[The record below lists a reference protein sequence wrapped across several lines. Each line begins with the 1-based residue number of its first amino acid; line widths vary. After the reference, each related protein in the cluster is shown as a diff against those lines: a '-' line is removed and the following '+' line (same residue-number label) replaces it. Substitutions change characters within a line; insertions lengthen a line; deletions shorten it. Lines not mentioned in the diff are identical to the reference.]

1 MLTQTQLAAL
11 HRSLRGE
18 RVLSVYIDGTA
29 ADPAIQRSW
38 RMQLHHGLTDLR
50 TWLEGSPHE
59 EREQFERCVGLLD
72 ATLTGFRGGLGAPGW
87 AAFIAADGVRHAQRL
102 PAPVPTLVVWS
113 TGACIAPYMRALKQ
127 SRPVIVAVADAS
139 KADLYRYR
147 LGKLDRVE
155 TVRAHH
161 VVEPPSHMGGPPRQG
176 FHTGTRGSAGRDSA
190 QRSLLEGRD
199 RMAADTVER
208 IGDLA
213 AGDAWILLGGI
224 KRVVARLAKRLA
236 RVAPS
241 RVLELTSLDIHAS
254 EADIA
259 QAARVGASQLR
270 DAFDARRV
278 AEIAELAGAH
288 GLGAVGPAETRRAL
302 KLASVRE
309 LYLTHRFL
317 EDHAAEAEDAIRAAL
332 DQDASVEEVSG
343 QAAEHLDRLGGMAA
357 GLRFRP
363 STTEGTL
370 EAANTA

>member
-1 MLTQTQLAAL
+1 
-11 HRSLRGE
+11 
-18 RVLSVYIDGTA
+18 
-29 ADPAIQRSW
+29 
-38 RMQLHHGLTDLR
+38 
-50 TWLEGSPHE
+50 
-59 EREQFERCVGLLD
+59 
-72 ATLTGFRGGLGAPGW
+72 
-87 AAFIAADGVRHAQRL
+87 
-102 PAPVPTLVVWS
+102 
-113 TGACIAPYMRALKQ
+113 
-127 SRPVIVAVADAS
+127 
-139 KADLYRYR
+139 
-147 LGKLDRVE
+147 
-155 TVRAHH
+155 
-161 VVEPPSHMGGPPRQG
+161 
-176 FHTGTRGSAGRDSA
+176 
-190 QRSLLEGRD
+190 
-199 RMAADTVER
+199 VER